1 MVERAEKLGL
11 VLQGGGARGAY
22 QVGALKAIGEIWGQR
37 QSPFQI
43 ISGTSVGAINAAP
56 LAAASTDFRR
66 GTKRLEK
73 LWSGLRCDSIFKTH
87 PAAIAGSS
95 ARWVW
100 SFVAGGFGMGK
111 PCSLLDNKPLETLL
125 NNAFQRDGID
135 RSIHRGA
142 LHALCITASSYGE
155 GSSITFIEAID
166 GIEEW
171 DRARRKGRRTTIG
184 TEHLMASAALPFVFP
199 AKRVGQRLFGDGA
212 LRLTAPLAPAIHC
225 GAKKLLVIGVRDNEE
240 AASVCEVPEPY
251 PSMGDMGGHA
261 LDILFNDDLDA
272 DYERLER
279 INHTVSLLPPEVLSQ
294 TNLREIDLCSL
305 QPSKDLRVIA
315 AKYKSEMPHTIR
327 LLLKSIGA
335 WGDDSRLI
343 SYLLFEPG
351 YINALIELGYKDV
364 IARRDE
370 VAGFLQK

>member
-1 MVERAEKLGL
+1 
-11 VLQGGGARGAY
+11 
-22 QVGALKAIGEIWGQR
+22 
-37 QSPFQI
+37 
-43 ISGTSVGAINAAP
+43 
-56 LAAASTDFRR
+56 
-66 GTKRLEK
+66 
-73 LWSGLRCDSIFKTH
+73 
-87 PAAIAGSS
+87 
-95 ARWVW
+95 
-100 SFVAGGFGMGK
+100 
-111 PCSLLDNKPLETLL
+111 
-125 NNAFQRDGID
+125 
-135 RSIHRGA
+135 
-142 LHALCITASSYGE
+142 
-155 GSSITFIEAID
+155 
-166 GIEEW
+166 
-171 DRARRKGRRTTIG
+171 
-184 TEHLMASAALPFVFP
+184 MASAALPFVFP

-225 GAKKLLVIGVRDNEE
+225 GAKKLLVIGVRDSEE
-240 AASVCEVPEPY
+240 AATVCEVPEPY

-279 INHTVSLLPPEVLSQ
+279 INHTVSLLPPEALSQ
-294 TNLREIDLCSL
+294 TDLRQIDLCSL

-315 AKYKSEMPHTIR
+315 AKYKSEMPRTIQ